1 MIGNNNLPPLLN
13 LKHFNQL
20 TQDREDSVRLLNKPS
35 MRGIRAGIVE
45 KYSEKAHFVYELL
58 QNADDV
64 AATQVRFLLR
74 KNGLYF
80 IHNGTTHF
88 TVTAPNNLNNV
99 GHINAIT
106 AIGDS
111 SKKDSREA
119 KIGKFGIGFKAVFQ
133 YTNTPIFTTRIFHL
147 KLKI

>member
-1 MIGNNNLPPLLN
+1 MLN
-13 LKHFNQL
+13 IKHFHQL

-64 AATQVRFLLR
+64 GASKVRFLLR

-80 IHNGTTHF
+80 SHNGTQHF
-88 TVTAPNNLNNV
+88 TVTAPDDV
-99 GHINAIT
+99 KQIGHINAIT

-111 SKKDSREA
+111 SKKDANEA
-119 KIGKFGIGFKAVFQ
+119 KIGKFGIGFKAVFF
-133 YTNTPIFTTRIFHL
+133 YCL
-147 KLKI
+147 